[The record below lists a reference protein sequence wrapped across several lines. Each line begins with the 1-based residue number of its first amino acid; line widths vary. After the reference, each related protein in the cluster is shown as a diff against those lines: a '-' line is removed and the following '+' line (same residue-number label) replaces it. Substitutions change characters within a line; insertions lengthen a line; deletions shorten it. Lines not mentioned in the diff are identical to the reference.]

1 MDVSI
6 DDLLT
11 RYNAELGKAM
21 HRAIV
26 AEARAAA
33 AEARIAELES
43 AAE

>member
-6 DDLLT
+6 DDLLA
-11 RYNAELGKAM
+11 RYNVDLGKAL

-33 AEARIAELES
+33 AEAKLAEQTDS
-43 AAE
+43 DD